1 MPTAPSR
8 RLIENWLPINEISVE
23 GIRERAGA
31 VPNPAPHQLH
41 VWWARRPLAP
51 SRAAVAASLLPAD
64 ADQNAFYD
72 LMGTYAGVHYDAQRL
87 AAASAAGVKA
97 DSGYANRRAFTHN
110 PTPADADW
118 FQQNLAVAN
127 PLVLDVTAGGGSI
140 PFEAGRLGLNTIAN
154 ELNPVAALILRA
166 TCQWPQ
172 QYGNALHAAYQEVSA
187 RFQERV
193 RELLDGVYP
202 PEKQPNPGEFPSEK
216 NSRIDRLHRYVWAY
230 LWSRSIEC
238 PSCQGII
245 PLSPN
250 WRLDDKGTGVKLL
263 PDLNTRTC
271 SFEIVYTLAAQSKGT
286 ITQGIA
292 TCPYADCGISTP
304 KGYIPAEA
312 QAGQMGHILYCV
324 IYRDQW
330 QEYTKAGK
338 PKARLT
344 TRRGF
349 RAATPEDDNTDDI
362 RQYLAEQA
370 ETWERN
376 NILPNEPVPK
386 GNDKSPH
393 NYGMTFWR
401 DMFNSRQQLAH
412 GYCVQAFRELVDA
425 DTAAGDLT
433 EVRKIAWC
441 YVAVALDK
449 LISTNSLLCRWHSR
463 RSVVA
468 GTFDTHDFG
477 VKRSYSEMA
486 VTIEGLGLEWAVGE
500 VGSIIEQLTE
510 MVGHDVPV
518 AASDELMSNPTAG
531 SPYVA
536 TPSLLFEG
544 PAQDLELASGSVDA
558 IVFDPPYHNNVYYA
572 ELSDFFYVWL
582 KRTAGYV
589 FREYFTD
596 HLTKKVTE
604 AISSPV
610 RFQGEADHV
619 NQAALR
625 KIDKTSAD
633 RLATEDYHAKMAA
646 IFRECRRVIK
656 PTGIM
661 TVMFTHKSTDAWDAL
676 TIALIEAGF
685 RITRTWPIKTEA
697 ENALNISGKAAARST
712 ILLVCRPQ
720 ERNRAPEPW
729 HIVESRIAAAI
740 RADIPRLQSYGLS
753 PVDLYLA
760 AFGPA
765 LQVIS
770 ENWGAERA
778 VANPSRPDNEF
789 AVTPSDAL
797 EVARREVIAHRT
809 REISERWADGA
820 VDALTRFYILAQDG
834 AGAAVIPFDEAN
846 LFARAMGVDLTGPE
860 ARRVLTKQGDKVTL
874 KSAQD
879 RMAENLISE
888 QRPAQTLLD
897 QAHTAIALTHRQGS
911 AAAAEW
917 LTMQG
922 HQPQSPEFKGTLEAL
937 LRVAR
942 PNHPDLPP
950 GSSLWQFLY
959 ADPTPRPQQGVLLAI
974 ADGTGDNAGAAA
986 G

>member
-1 MPTAPSR
+1 MPPTPR
-8 RLIENWLPINEISVE
+8 RLIEDWLPINEISVE

-51 SRAAVAASLLPAD
+51 SRAAVAAALLKSAAD
-64 ADQNAFYD
+64 PSQFYA
-72 LMGTYAGVHYDAQRL
+72 LMGTYAGIHHDAQKI

-110 PTPADADW
+110 PTPAETAW
-118 FQQNLAVAN
+118 FQQNLAVPN
-127 PLVLDVTAGGGSI
+127 PTILDVTAGGGSI
-140 PFEAGRLGLNTIAN
+140 PFEAGRLGLQTIAN

-172 QYGNALHAAYQEVSA
+172 QHGHALLTQYRQVSA
-187 RFQERV
+187 RFQQRV
-193 RELLDGVYP
+193 KELLAGVYP
-202 PEKQPNPGEFPSEK
+202 PEKQPDPSEIPSEK
-216 NSRIDRLHRYVWAY
+216 FSRIDRLHRYVWAY

-250 WRLDDKGTGVKLL
+250 WRLDDKGAGIKLL

-271 SFEIVYTLAAQSKGT
+271 SFAIVYTLADQSKGT

-292 TCPYADCGISTP
+292 TCPYADCGVPTP
-304 KGYIPAEA
+304 KGYAAAEA
-312 QAGQMGHILYCV
+312 QAGRMGRILYCV

-349 RAATPEDDNTDDI
+349 RAVTPPDDNVDYI
-362 RQYLAEQA
+362 RQRLAEL
-370 ETWERN
+370 TDPWERD
-376 NILPNEPVPK
+376 NILPNETVSP
-386 GNDKSPH
+386 GDKTDTLLQ
-393 NYGMTFWR
+393 YGM
-401 DMFNSRQQLAH
+401 SRWNDTVNLRQDLAH

-425 DTAAGDLT
+425 DKAAGVLDDT
-433 EVRKIAWC
+433 RQAAWC
-441 YVAVALDK
+441 YIALALDK
-449 LISTNSLLCRWHSR
+449 MIARNCLLSVWDSGTNK
-463 RSVVA
+463 VA
-468 GTFDTHDFG
+468 GTFASHDFG
-477 VKRSYSEMA
+477 MKWSYGEMA
-486 VTIEGLGLEWAVGE
+486 VNIEGLGLEWAVKDMSDCIGE
-500 VGSIIEQLTE
+500 LVKMSGHPDPAPEAGALIQSGEQ
-510 MVGHDVPV
+510 
-518 AASDELMSNPTAG
+518 AAAVIL
-531 SPYVA
+531 SP
-536 TPSLLFEG
+536 PSRVICG
-544 PAQDLELASGSVDA
+544 PAQDLDLPTASIDA
-558 IVFDPPYHNNVYYA
+558 IIFDPPYHNNVNYA

-589 FREYFTD
+589 FPEHFQPYLTD
-596 HLTKKVTE
+596 KVNE
-604 AISSPV
+604 AIASPA
-610 RFQGEADHV
+610 RFRE
-619 NQAALR
+619 QARGRAAA
-625 KIDKTSAD
+625 S
-633 RLATEDYHAKMAA
+633 RLATADYQDKMAA

-656 PTGIM
+656 PAGIM
-661 TVMFTHKSTDAWDAL
+661 TVMFTHKSNAAWDAI

-685 RITRTWPIKTEA
+685 CLTRTWPIKTEA
-697 ENALNISGKAAARST
+697 DSALNIRDRAAARST

-720 ERNRAPEPW
+720 ERNPTPEPW
-729 HIVESRIAAAI
+729 HIVESRIAAAV
-740 RADIPRLQSYGLS
+740 RADLPRLHGYGLS

-778 VANPSRPDNEF
+778 VANPARPEEPF
-789 AVTPSDAL
+789 AVTPGDAL

-809 REISERWADGA
+809 REISARWADGA
-820 VDALTRFYILAQDG
+820 VDPLTRFYILAQDG

-860 ARRVLTKQGDKVTL
+860 ARGILTKQGDKVTL

-879 RMAENLISE
+879 RMAENRISE
-888 QRPAQTLLD
+888 QRPAVTLLD
-897 QAHTAIALTHRQGS
+897 QAHTAIALTYRQGS

-917 LTMQG
+917 LGMQG
-922 HQPQSPEFKGTLEAL
+922 HRPQSPEFKGTLEAL

-942 PNHPDLPP
+942 PGHPDLAAA
-950 GSSLWQFLY
+950 SSLWQFLY
-959 ADPTPRPQQGVLLAI
+959 ADPTPRPQQGVLAGL
-974 ADGTGDNAGAAA
+974 TPEGAAE
-986 G
+986 